1 MIRDVSWSESRAST
15 YSAWRSTENA
25 CTTRQQLPL
34 NQHTKMCKLH
44 HGCVVCW
51 CTIRYDQYDV
61 AAAPQSVPMVLRRS
75 LLLPFTEFMNSCVIG
90 PSRDYLGTSRRLPSC
105 PKGPLCRHLRWRRRD
120 WLRNGCNASRISERP
135 VHPYKA
141 YEFWYIQ
148 RCFFGLRKYKK
159 VIQESKK
166 YIILLLI
173 ENHYLS
179 RRCSCLNL
187 TMTLRLK
194 HRRPH
199 WCWLSTHLQK
209 RMLVW

>member
-34 NQHTKMCKLH
+34 NLHTKMCKLH

-105 PKGPLCRHLRWRRRD
+105 P
-120 WLRNGCNASRISERP
+120 
-135 VHPYKA
+135 
-141 YEFWYIQ
+141 Q
-148 RCFFGLRKYKK
+148 RAAM
-159 VIQESKK
+159 S
-166 YIILLLI
+166 
-173 ENHYLS
+173 S
-179 RRCSCLNL
+179 L
-187 TMTLRLK
+187 TMETERLTSEWMQRQSHFRK
-194 HRRPH
+194 A
-199 WCWLSTHLQK
+199 STPLQRIRVPIHSALLFWIGK
-209 RMLVW
+209 V